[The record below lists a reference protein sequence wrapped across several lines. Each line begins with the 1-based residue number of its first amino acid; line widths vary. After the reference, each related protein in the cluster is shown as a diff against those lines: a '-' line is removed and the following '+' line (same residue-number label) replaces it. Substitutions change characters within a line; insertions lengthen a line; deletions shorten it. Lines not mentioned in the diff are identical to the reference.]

1 MADRYFQCKYCKK
14 LTLQDDTLCYITNK
28 NIAEPKDYITNA
40 NNLSNEICNC
50 TGAGKRLRE
59 LIEAQYNQEVALN
72 RPINNP

>member
-14 LTLQDDTLCYITNK
+14 LTAQDDTLCYITEASG
-28 NIAEPKDYITNA
+28 IVPG
-40 NNLSNEICNC
+40 NLTNEICNC

-59 LIEAQYNQEVALN
+59 LTQTQYDMEDALN

>member
-14 LTLQDDTLCYITNK
+14 LTTQDDTACYITNK
-28 NIAEPKDYITNA
+28 AAAQPKDYTVIQGNI
-40 NNLSNEICNC
+40 SNEICNC

-59 LIEAQYNQEVALN
+59 LTQAQYNMEVALN